1 MTTFLQLSVLTI
13 IGAFVGV
20 FGLGNT
26 NKDATTPSPLTQ
38 YHKDATTGDSNLAG
52 RLNAPDAL
60 IDLTCPNDTSVVIT
74 DEACTKTIE
83 IQAPDIPVE
92 FVWVT
97 YQATYTYN
105 GIQISNGN
113 TDLDPPD
120 PVTVDVTPGEVSQV
134 EFWGGDNI
142 VDYVATDSEGS
153 TATCAYS
160 VTVLDGFAP
169 YWVDNVNSYNYPGEC
184 GIDHVIDDIW
194 FGDHIMSPL
203 DNCCNAVSDSPII
216 SDTTH
221 LCGGSID
228 VRFYVIGY
236 DGSGDDQG
244 NADDTPCTLG
254 VNPASPL
261 FTDTLWITVNLTDN
275 MPPVIEGAPAPD
287 TISCNAT
294 PVMPDLTATDACFGD
309 LTDSIEIVVLEDA
322 NMECG
327 NGSINRFIKYQAIVD
342 DRCGNADTVTW
353 VVYFKNDDDLVVDL
367 GDDLLLCTEPSHM
380 LDAGAGADSYTWSTG
395 ATTQQITAN
404 TTGTYTVTVT
414 SGSCCAIDS
423 IFLSFGMDVVLN
435 ASGGALTCDVSSV
448 TIMAGVTTD
457 TYAWTGPGA
466 FMSSEANPQVSEPGT
481 YYITATSNEGC
492 SGMDSV
498 KVVYDT
504 LAPDISAS
512 FGTVDCGTERK
523 AIMGQ
528 SMTEGV
534 TYAWTGPG
542 GFAASIADTSIQ
554 LAGDYT
560 LTVTAPNGCQSTM
573 ILNNPVRISLPV
585 IVVKTT
591 LATNGM
597 DGSAWGEVTGGA
609 SPFDFA
615 WSTGEMQDTIQD
627 LPIDQYSVTVTDDN
641 GCTAATLFFV
651 DPQVTIC
658 DLSSTLISSNTL
670 FNDTLED
677 LNVLTPSLSKVPCIV
692 DFYGAP
698 ISGPLLGRT
707 FLYNY
712 ETDLNTITLSIDG
725 DSDKKAFIFKCKD
738 FLKHTEQECVGASDE
753 DGNYTF
759 DGDPGVYYIVVSGT
773 SAGAYDLVIQQ
784 DLLTT
789 ACDAVSG
796 QLFCGETRVDAV
808 SGLSLF
814 SSETG
819 YYDGCYRGP
828 SNKFLGSEKV
838 YRYEV
843 QRAVTATLRLTPDSD
858 MGVFLYNYQCASKCI
873 SVFEAMQGVT
883 TEDVIELNPGLYFI
897 IVDQIAD
904 EDNKGFT
911 IEIECEN
918 LDDAL
923 WPDRRQPVTCEFSD
937 SSHNVYFPPNSIKL
951 PQSVIGTSP
960 SVLVYFLSPDKR
972 SKIGEPK
979 RLSLTAGGNLDAL
992 GDKLGDSVT
1001 CGYLETETITYAFK
1015 TDDNLVLLGQPDYK
1029 HGSVQSFT
1037 PGGNSDLDS
1046 ILQAPGPSSVLASV
1060 QPLEQKDIAFDT
1072 NRTTVLVQ
1080 TSSNQLWEVVK
1091 PNPGGWIDSV
1101 GVGSNPSSRMGRGV
1115 DTIIIWHSKNL
1126 GDSPNNGIVRVKFPI
1141 LGELLRVNLEQ
1152 SWDTSS
1158 VAVHYVT
1165 DIPGIDVFPNPSSG
1179 TFFVKFP
1186 EDARDVVSIKV
1197 INLNG
1202 QLILQNNSVELVNS
1216 IHEIDMEG
1224 IVPGIYFVEVLLQ
1237 DRAVVKRIV
1246 LNGTN

>member
-1 MTTFLQLSVLTI
+1 MTTFLQLSAITVI
-13 IGAFVGV
+13 AAF
-20 FGLGNT
+20 FGL
-26 NKDATTPSPLTQ
+26 ASPDDIL
-38 YHKDATTGDSNLAG
+38 
-52 RLNAPDAL
+52 
-60 IDLTCPNDTSVVIT
+60 DLTCPDDISVVIT
-74 DEACTKTIE
+74 EDACSKTIE
-83 IQAPDIPVE
+83 ITAPDIPVG
-92 FVWVT
+92 FMWVS
-97 YQATYTYN
+97 YQATYTFL
-105 GIQISNGN
+105 GIPPLGGGSN
-113 TDLDPPD
+113 TDLVPPD
-120 PVTVDVTPGEVSQV
+120 PMTVDVTPGETTSV
-134 EFWGGDNI
+134 EFWGGDN
-142 VDYVATDSEGS
+142 VVEYVATDMGGVEMV
-153 TATCAYS
+153 CEYS
-160 VTVLDGFAP
+160 IAVLDGFAP
-169 YWVDNVNSYNYPGEC
+169 YWEDHINQYNYPGEC
-184 GIDHVIDDIW
+184 GIDDAIDDIW
-194 FGDHIMSPL
+194 FGNHVMSPL
-203 DNCCNAVSDSPII
+203 DNCCNANADSPVIT
-216 SDTTH
+216 DTTH

-287 TISCNAT
+287 TISCSAT
-294 PVMPDLTATDACFGD
+294 PVMPDLTASDVCFGN
-309 LTDSIEIVVLEDA
+309 LTDSIEIVVLDDS
-322 NMECG
+322 NLDCG
-327 NGSINRFIKYQAIVD
+327 NGSINRIVKYQATVD
-342 DRCGNADTVTW
+342 DDCGNADTVTW
-353 VVYFKNDDDLVVDL
+353 TVYFKNDDDLVVDL
-367 GDDLLLCTEPSHM
+367 GDDLLLCTEQNHI
-380 LDAGAGADSYTWSTG
+380 LDAGAGADTYTWSTG
-395 ATTQQITAN
+395 ESTQEINVT
-404 TTGTYTVTVT
+404 TTGSYYVTVT

-435 ASGGALTCDVSSV
+435 ASGGALTCAESTVA
-448 TIMAGVTTD
+448 IMAGVTTD
-457 TYAWTGPGA
+457 MYVWTGPGG
-466 FMSSEANPQVSEPGT
+466 FMSTDQNPVVDTAGT

-504 LAPDISAS
+504 LAPDISVS
-512 FGTVDCGTERK
+512 FGAVDCQTERI

-528 SMTEGV
+528 SITDGV

-542 GFAASIADTSIQ
+542 GFAASTADTSIR

-560 LTVTAPNGCQSTM
+560 LIVTAPNGCQSEM
-573 ILNNPVRISLPV
+573 ILNNPSRILSPM
-585 IVVKTT
+585 IKVKTT

-597 DGSAWGEVTGGA
+597 DGSAWAEISGGA
-609 SPFDFA
+609 SPFVFI
-615 WSTGEMQDTIQD
+615 WSTGEMQDTIHD
-627 LPIDQYSVTVTDDN
+627 LPIDQYSVTVTDDV
-641 GCTAATLFFV
+641 GCTAVTSFFV

-658 DLSSTLISSNTL
+658 DLSSTLISSNTM
-670 FNDTLED
+670 FSDTLED
-677 LNVLTPSLSKVPCIV
+677 LNVLTPSLSEVPCII
-692 DFYGAP
+692 DFYGVP
-698 ISGPLLGRT
+698 ISDPLLGRT
-707 FLYNY
+707 FLYDY
-712 ETDLNTITLSIDG
+712 ETDLNTITLSIHG
-725 DSDKKAFIFKCKD
+725 DSDKKAFIFKCRD
-738 FLKHTEQECVGASDE
+738 FVKHTEQECIGSSDE
-753 DGNYTF
+753 NGDYTF
-759 DGDPGVYYIVVSGT
+759 DSDPGMYYIVVSGT
-773 SAGAYDLVIQQ
+773 NAGEYDLVIQQ
-784 DLLTT
+784 NLQTT

-808 SGLSLF
+808 SGLSFF

-858 MGVFLYNYQCASKCI
+858 MGVFLYNYQCATKCI

-897 IVDQIAD
+897 IIDQIAD
-904 EDNKGFT
+904 ENGKGFT
-911 IEIECEN
+911 LDIECED

-937 SSHNVYFPPNSIKL
+937 SSHNIFFPANSIKL

-960 SVLVYFLSPDKR
+960 SVLVYFLSPDKK

-979 RLSLTAGGNLDAL
+979 RLSLSAGGILDAL
-992 GDKLGDSVT
+992 GDKIGDLDT
-1001 CGYLETETITYAFK
+1001 CGYLESETITYAFK
-1015 TDDNLVLLGQPDYK
+1015 TDDNLVLLGAPDYK
-1029 HGSVQSFT
+1029 LGSAASFI
-1037 PGGNSDLDS
+1037 PGGSSELDS
-1046 ILQAPGPSSVLASV
+1046 ILQAPGPSSILASV

-1072 NRTTVLVQ
+1072 NRTEVLVQ
-1080 TSSNQLWEVVK
+1080 TSSNQLWEVIK

-1101 GVGSNPSSRMGRGV
+1101 GVGSNPSSRMGKGV
-1115 DTIIIWHSKNL
+1115 DKIIIWHSKNT
-1126 GDSPNNGIVRVKFPI
+1126 GDTPNNGIVRIKFPV

-1158 VAVHYVT
+1158 VAVTYLK

-1186 EDARDVVSIKV
+1186 TDARDVVSIKV

-1202 QLILQNNSVELVNS
+1202 QLIQQNESVELVNS
-1216 IHEIDMEG
+1216 LYEIDLDN
-1224 IVPGIYFVEVLLQ
+1224 VLPGIYFVEVLLQ

-1246 LNGTN
+1246 LNRSN